1 MKKRK
6 GIVLV
11 CLLPLL
17 LVTIFFFVTLLRVSS
32 EKSVEHYLS
41 SLPTNGLVKV
51 DLCGLGEH
59 VELFSAEE
67 QKEILDHLSIL
78 KANMGAE
85 GSDTRALGAV
95 VLSIRLDYRDG
106 RQETIS
112 YPAFSYPT
120 ILGKR
125 NFYLSAEGDTW
136 APFRQYF
143 RLLQD

>member
-1 MKKRK
+1 MKKWKR
-6 GIVLV
+6 IVLV

-17 LVTIFFFVTLLRVSS
+17 LITIFFFESLLRVSS
-32 EKSVEHYLS
+32 EKNVEHYLS
-41 SLPTNGLVKV
+41 SLPTDGLVKIG
-51 DLCGLGEH
+51 LYGLGEH
-59 VELFSAEE
+59 VELFSAEA
-67 QKEILDHLSIL
+67 QREILDHLSKL

-85 GSDTRALGAV
+85 GSDTRADGAV
-95 VLSIRLDYRDG
+95 VFCIRLDYRDG

-125 NFYLSAEGDTW
+125 GFYLSVEGDIW